1 MFPKDFLS
9 SSTKSVQQVQCPGI
23 LVSSFLSLAI
33 HQFDALP
40 VNLMGVYRIF
50 PLKSFFGY
58 DSGRILKY
66 VSNLLRNS
74 LNLAAFPSNSS
85 TSGVFLSLALGH
97 GSGVD
102 FGEIVSILGRFFSLF
117 LDGSGAGVGESSL
130 FQSVSLLSLI
140 SSVINSRLG
149 EGVLYSS

>member
-1 MFPKDFLS
+1 ME
-9 SSTKSVQQVQCPGI
+9 
-23 LVSSFLSLAI
+23 
-33 HQFDALP
+33 
-40 VNLMGVYRIF
+40 VYRIL

-58 DSGRILKY
+58 DFGRILKY

-85 TSGVFLSLALGH
+85 TSGVFLSLALGA

-102 FGEIVSILGRFFSLF
+102 SGEIVSIRGRFFSLF
-117 LDGSGAGVGESSL
+117 LDDSGVGVGESSL

-140 SSVINSRLG
+140 SSAFNSRLV